1 MAVEDTDQVNAGV
14 DPVESQVRYQR
25 RKGTADV
32 PKASVSSPA
41 TSVEDGITEKTKA
54 GPIEKGSQ
62 PVDSFLKV
70 KPFET
75 LTKSQLQEVT
85 EAINQELSF
94 ISTSIQFR
102 IEEVEK
108 ESLESGKPAEQKDPQ
123 VEVTKKEIVVSVVD
137 KRTGEVIRK
146 IPPEDLLQ
154 SLYNASMF
162 LGLVVDQVV

>member
-1 MAVEDTDQVNAGV
+1 M
-14 DPVESQVRYQR
+14 
-25 RKGTADV
+25 
-32 PKASVSSPA
+32 SSPA

-54 GPIEKGSQ
+54 EPSDKGSQ
-62 PVDSFLKV
+62 SVSSSLMGPV
-70 KPFET
+70 ET
-75 LTKSQLQEVT
+75 LTKSQLQEIT
-85 EAINQELSF
+85 EGINQELSF

-108 ESLESGKPAEQKDPQ
+108 EASELGKPAESKDPHVQ
-123 VEVTKKEIVVSVVD
+123 VTKKEIVVSVAD